1 VHGCGNDP
9 LRDFYNYHFYSLFV
23 QPVVVALRHCVLLR
37 VLRLVGVARSYFFIE
52 LPTRSR

>member
-23 QPVVVALRHCVLLR
+23 QPVVVALRHCVLLM